1 MYGILEGLRI
11 VEASAFVA
19 APTGGLALAQ
29 LGADVIRIDPPGG
42 GVDAGRWPLTAGG
55 TSLYWASLNKCK
67 RSVLVDTKTPEGQE
81 IVAELIARPGED
93 GGCFLTNLPP
103 RGELSFA
110 SLSRRRADVIMLR
123 IIGHRDGSTA
133 LDYTVNSA
141 IGYPFATGNARLDAP
156 VNHVFPAW
164 DVTTGLT
171 AALGLMAA
179 LRRRSKTGEGEE
191 ITLALSDVAYATVGN
206 LGHIAEAMI
215 NGSEREPT
223 GNDVY
228 GAFGRDFETRDGR
241 RVMVVAITGRQWRA
255 LLDAIDGH
263 RAISHIEAMLGVDLS
278 DEGRRFEARDSIA
291 PIVARWI
298 GARTYEEVRAAFDKA
313 DVCWGPYRSFS
324 QMVREDPRCS
334 TDNPLFD
341 DVEQPGIGAFMMP
354 GSPLEFERHER
365 RAVRPAPLLGQHTD
379 EILADVLGLSA
390 ARIGALRDA
399 RIVA

>member
-42 GVDAGRWPLTAGG
+42 GVDAGRWPLTADG

-67 RSVLVDTKTPEGQE
+67 RSVQVDTKTPEGQE

-93 GGCFLTNLPP
+93 SGCFLTNLPP
-103 RGELSFA
+103 RGELSWP

-141 IGYPFATGNARLDAP
+141 IGYPFATGNARADSP

-179 LRRRSKTGEGEE
+179 LRRRAKTGEGEE
-191 ITLALSDVAYATVGN
+191 IVLALSDVAYATVGN

-215 NGSEREPT
+215 NGTERESI
-223 GNDVY
+223 GNDIY
-228 GAFGRDFETRDGR
+228 GAFGRDFATSEGR
-241 RVMVVAITGRQWRA
+241 RVMVAAITGRQWRS

-263 RAISHIEAMLGVDLS
+263 RAISHIEEMLGVDLS

-291 PIVARWI
+291 PVIARWI
-298 GARTYEEVRAAFDKA
+298 GTRTYEEVRAAFDRA
-313 DVCWGPYRSFS
+313 DVCWGPYRSFLE
-324 QMVREDPRCS
+324 MVRDDPRCS
-334 TDNPLFD
+334 TDNPLFE
-341 DVEQPGIGAFMMP
+341 DVEQPGVGTFMMP
-354 GSPLEFERHER
+354 GSPLDFPRHER
-365 RAVRPAPLLGQHTD
+365 EAIRPAPVPGQHTD
-379 EILADVLGLSA
+379 EVLAEILGLSD
-390 ARIGALRDA
+390 ARIGELRDA
-399 RIVA
+399 GIVG